1 MYVCSVICL
10 CVFVFVVKTFLVRDA
25 RVERKKI
32 FRAPFFGI
40 SAFRAICASVV
51 VQAAKLN

>member
-25 RVERKKI
+25 RVERKKN

-40 SAFRAICASVV
+40 FGISQISAELCF
-51 VQAAKLN
+51 